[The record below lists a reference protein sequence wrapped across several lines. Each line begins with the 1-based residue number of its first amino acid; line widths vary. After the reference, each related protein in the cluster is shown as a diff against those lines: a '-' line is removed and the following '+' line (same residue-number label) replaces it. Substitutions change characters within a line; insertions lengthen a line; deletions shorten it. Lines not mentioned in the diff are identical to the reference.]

1 MKSSRTK
8 SIREAAFD
16 LTPMIDVVLLLII
29 FFMLSSQFAQAS
41 RRPID
46 VPQEQGEKSASESPE
61 LTLIDIDGPD
71 RYYVLGRS
79 LSLAE
84 LIEMVKADL
93 KRRGTAAQPEFMVR
107 ADRNSPASE
116 LNKLAT
122 ALTQIGVRSWKLAT
136 VNSGGGGGGVGS
148 TP

>member
-1 MKSSRTK
+1 MKSSRSK
-8 SIREAAFD
+8 SIPEAAFD

-46 VPQEQGEKSASESPE
+46 VPREQGQKAPSESNE
-61 LTLIDIDGPD
+61 MTLIDIDGPD

-79 LSLAE
+79 LTLAE
-84 LIEMVKADL
+84 LIEMVQSDL
-93 KRRGTAAQPEFMVR
+93 KRRGTAAQPEFVVR
-107 ADRNSPASE
+107 ADRSSPASE
-116 LNKLAT
+116 LNKLAS
-122 ALTQIGVRSWKLAT
+122 ALTQIGVRTWKLAT
-136 VNSGGGGGGVGS
+136 VSPGSGG